1 MTQSTTPS
9 TTPFT
14 TEDVLLRV
22 NIPPTLEEDFLDALL
37 SDERIPGYQ
46 CYPTTGHGQV
56 GSMTLTEQV
65 AGRRNRIQ
73 FEVVLAQELVEP
85 VLEGLR
91 AALPI
96 RDIIWWA
103 VPVAASGRFS
113 DHSGPVR

>member
-1 MTQSTTPS
+1 MTASE
-9 TTPFT
+9 
-14 TEDVLLRV
+14 TESVLLRI

-65 AGRRNRIQ
+65 AGRRNRVQ
-73 FEVVLAQELVEP
+73 FEIVLDQALVEP
-85 VLEGLR
+85 VLAGLKQ
-91 AALPI
+91 ALPI

-103 VPVAASGRFS
+103 VPVAASGRFAGDS
-113 DHSGPVR
+113 